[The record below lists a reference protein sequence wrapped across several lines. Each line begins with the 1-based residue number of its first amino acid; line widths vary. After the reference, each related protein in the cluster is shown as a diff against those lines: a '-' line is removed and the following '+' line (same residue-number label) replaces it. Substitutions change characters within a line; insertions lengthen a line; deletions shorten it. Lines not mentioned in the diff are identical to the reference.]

1 MDWRERPDLLDRLAA
16 DYLSGGMGS
25 AARRRFETLAQSEP
39 LAAQALQRW
48 RERLDGALLPE
59 HTPEA
64 VWPAVQRR
72 LGPQSQPGGATAA
85 SGWVPRI
92 WRQLALA
99 LGGLSALALAAVVA
113 LLLQR
118 PAQAPLRVAVLAG
131 PPGHAAVLQLRGP
144 QAVLT
149 AVGDQPTPAGRSF
162 ELWVLPRQGK
172 PLAAGLV
179 RLHGSQRV
187 AMPPALLAAARTARG
202 FAISVEPA
210 GGSPTG
216 QPTGPVT
223 YLGHPLAE
231 PAAAG

>member
-92 WRQLALA
+92 WRHLALA